1 MRFQISGLT
10 IELGLYKIY
19 KITSPTGLVYIG
31 RTKQEGDKRFKF
43 KTNYY
48 HNKRFLEDAKAYGW
62 KSFLKEV
69 LIDGLTEEESKQKEI
84 EYIYFFDSANPA
96 KGYNITLGGESG
108 NGYHHTED
116 AKRRI
121 GEAGRGRP
129 SPMRGK
135 THSEEAKAKISH
147 SNKGI
152 VRRRGFVLSED
163 TKRKISQANKGILKP
178 KSREQA
184 LKLSKAKIGKKLTS
198 ETKQKMSKSR
208 MEWFAKHGV
217 KILQLSLDG
226 YVLNKWN
233 TQSEACRDL
242 GIKQS
247 TFQLHVSNGKPLG
260 GFIYIKENTYIQK

>member
-1 MRFQISGLT
+1 MST
-10 IELGLYKIY
+10 GLYKIY

-31 RTKQEGDKRFKF
+31 RTRQEGDKRFRF
-43 KTNYY
+43 GTNYY
-48 HNKRFLEDAKAYGW
+48 HNKKFLADVRMYGW

-84 EYIYFFDSANPA
+84 EYISFFDSANPTN
-96 KGYNITLGGESG
+96 GYNITLGGESG
-108 NGYHHTED
+108 NGYHHTEET
-116 AKRRI
+116 KRRI
-121 GEAGRGRP
+121 SETERGRP
-129 SPMRGK
+129 SPMKGK
-135 THSEEAKAKISH
+135 MHSEEVKAKISH

-152 VRRRGFVLSED
+152 VRRKGFTLSEE
-163 TKRKISQANKGILKP
+163 TKRKISEANKGIPKP

-184 LKLSKAKIGKKLTS
+184 LKISKAKIGTTLTS

-226 YVLNKWN
+226 DVLNRWN
-233 TQSEACRDL
+233 TQSEACRSL

-247 TFQLHVSNGKPLG
+247 TFQLHVANKKPLN
-260 GFIYIKENTYIQK
+260 GFVYIKEIDYKLK